1 MAIKNILLEIG
12 TEEIPSRFIP
22 DALEALKKNAEAS
35 LAANRIEFKDA
46 KTYATPRRLVLLIT
60 NASDAQTEIV
70 EMLKGPPVSTA
81 YDRNGEPTRA
91 AEGFAKGKGINVNEL
106 KEIEVNGVKYIAA
119 EVRQESKNT
128 LEVLPEILKNLISS
142 LTFPKSMYWDNSG
155 VRFARPIRWIVAL
168 ADEKVIPF
176 EFGNVKSGR
185 KTSGHRFMGKKVIE
199 VSNASEFLDVL
210 YDNNVIL
217 DQEKRLQKMKSAI
230 TTLQQEFDGNYEVE
244 MDAKILEEN
253 LYLVEYPVPF
263 AGSFDKRYLE
273 IPEEVLTTSMK
284 KNQKY
289 LAVRNRDKSG
299 KLANYFVGISNNM
312 VPDIN
317 VIREGNE
324 RVLRARLED
333 AAFFWDE
340 DRKIPLAS
348 YVERLKSV
356 TYQEK
361 LGSIYDKVMLT
372 RKLALWFC
380 EQYGMNDIA
389 SLVDRAAYLSK
400 ADLVTS
406 MVFEFTDLQG
416 VMGREYAKSAGEDPR
431 VALALYEQY
440 LPQNASDKTPTD
452 DVGAILGLAE
462 RVHIITACHKV
473 GLEPTGSQDPYALRR
488 AARCINEILFAR
500 KYNFDITKA
509 VKKSCEINEIDEA
522 TQAKILEFIKQRLH
536 VQLKERG
543 FEHELAALG
552 ISVAGNVP
560 YQALKFIETMN
571 GVKAEEWFSALVSS
585 AVRVKNILR
594 KSEADRH
601 NENATADLN
610 LMTVEAER
618 NLYNEVSKLGE
629 PVKKALEV
637 YDWEELAK
645 ILAELSPVVAKFFD
659 DVMVMDKDEK
669 VRANRLALLGD
680 CNKLFAEVGD
690 LSVLS
695 KTKN

>member
-22 DALEALKKNAEAS
+22 DALETLKKNAEAS
-35 LAANRIEFKDA
+35 FAANRIKFKDA
-46 KTYATPRRLVLLIT
+46 KTYATPRRLVLIVT
-60 NASDAQTEIV
+60 NANDSQTDNV
-70 EMLKGPPVSTA
+70 EKLKGPAVSAA
-81 YDRNGEPTRA
+81 YDQNGVPTRA
-91 AEGFAKGKGINVNEL
+91 AEGFAKSKGISVNDL
-106 KEIEVNGVKYIAA
+106 TEIEVNGVKYIAA
-119 EVRQESKNT
+119 EVHQESKNT
-128 LEVLPEILKNLISS
+128 IEVLPELLKNLIAS

-168 ADEKVIPF
+168 ADEKIIPF
-176 EFGNVKSGR
+176 KFGNVESGR
-185 KTSGHRFMGKKVIE
+185 RTSGHRFMGKKSIE
-199 VSNASEFLDVL
+199 VSNAAEFLDVL

-230 TTLQQEFDGNYEVE
+230 ANLQQSFDGNYEVE
-244 MDAKILEEN
+244 LDPKILEEN

-289 LAVRNRDKSG
+289 LAVRNRDKGG

-312 VPDIN
+312 VPDVN

-340 DRKIPLAS
+340 DRKTPLTS

-361 LGSIYDKVMLT
+361 LGSVFDKVMLT

-380 EQYGMNDIA
+380 DKYGMNDIA

-416 VMGREYAKSAGEDPR
+416 VMGREYAKSAGEEPR

-440 LPQNASDKTPTD
+440 LPQTAADKTPTD

-473 GLEPTGSQDPYALRR
+473 GLAPTSSQDPYALRR

-500 KYNFDITKA
+500 KYNFDITEA
-509 VKKSCEINEIDEA
+509 VKESCKINEIDEA
-522 TQAKILEFIKQRLH
+522 LQKEILEFMMQRLKK
-536 VQLKERG
+536 QLEERG
-543 FEHELAALG
+543 FAPELAALG
-552 ISVAGNVP
+552 ISIAGNVP

-571 GVKAEEWFSALVSS
+571 GIKNEDWFTALVSS
-585 AVRVKNILR
+585 ALRVKNILR
-594 KSEADRH
+594 K
-601 NENATADLN
+601 NEKEITGAAPDES
-610 LMTVEAER
+610 LMKVEAEK
-618 NLYNEVSKLGE
+618 NLYHEVSRLDE
-629 PVKKALEV
+629 PVKKALEA
-637 YDWEELAK
+637 YDWEGLAK

-659 DVMVMDKDEK
+659 DVMVMDKDDK
-669 VRANRLALLGD
+669 VRANRLALLEQ
-680 CNKLFAEVGD
+680 CNKLFREVGD

-695 KTKN
+695 KN

>member
-22 DALEALKKNAEAS
+22 DALEALKNNAQAAFAS
-35 LAANRIEFKDA
+35 NRIEFKDA
-46 KTYATPRRLVLLIT
+46 KTYATPRRLVLIIT
-60 NASDAQTEIV
+60 NASEAQTEIV

-81 YDRNGEPTRA
+81 YDENGVPTRA
-91 AEGFAKGKGINVNEL
+91 AEGFAKGKGISVDEL
-106 KEIEVNGVKYIAA
+106 KEIEVGGVKYIAA
-119 EVRQESKNT
+119 EVRQESKKT
-128 LEVLPEILKNLISS
+128 LDVLPELLKNLIAS
-142 LTFPKSMYWDNSG
+142 LSFPKSMYWDQSG

-168 ADEKVIPF
+168 ADENVIPF
-176 EFGNVKSGR
+176 TYGQISSGR
-185 KTSGHRFMGKKVIE
+185 RTSGHRFMGKKIIDIK
-199 VSNASEFLDVL
+199 NAAEFLDVL
-210 YDNNVIL
+210 FDNNVIL
-217 DQEKRLQKMKSAI
+217 DQEKRLQKMKTAI
-230 TTLQQEFDGNYEVE
+230 ANLQQEFEGNLEVE
-244 MDAKILEEN
+244 MDPKILEEN

-263 AGSFDKRYLE
+263 AGTFDKRYLE

-289 LAVRNRDKSG
+289 LAVRSSGKGG
-299 KLANYFVGISNNM
+299 KLANYFVGVSNNM
-312 VPDIN
+312 VLDMK

-333 AAFFWDE
+333 AAFFWEE

-361 LGSIYDKVMLT
+361 LGSVYDKVMLT
-372 RKLALWFC
+372 RKLAAWFC
-380 EQYGMNDIA
+380 DKYKMKEIA

-440 LPQNASDKTPTD
+440 LPQTATDKTPTD
-452 DVGAILGLAE
+452 DVGAVLGLAE

-500 KYNFDITKA
+500 KYNFDIVEA
-509 VKKSCEINEIDEA
+509 VKESCKINGVDEK
-522 TQAKILEFIKQRLH
+522 TQEKILEFIKQRLH

-560 YQALKFIETMN
+560 YQALKFIETL
-571 GVKAEEWFSALVSS
+571 GAVKAEEWFTALVSS
-585 AVRVKNILR
+585 AVRVKNILA
-594 KSEADRH
+594 KNSKDLTVEQAD
-601 NENATADLN
+601 ES
-610 LMTVEAER
+610 LMTLDAEK
-618 NLYNEVSKLGE
+618 NLYKEISRLDE
-629 PVKKALEV
+629 PVRKALNA
-637 YDWEELAK
+637 YDWAGLAK

-669 VRANRLALLGD
+669 VRANRFALLAQ
-680 CNKLFAEVGD
+680 CNKLFREVGD

-695 KTKN
+695 KK

>member
-1 MAIKNILLEIG
+1 MIKNVLLEIG

-22 DALEALKKNAEAS
+22 DSLKALEKNAETS
-35 LAANRIEFKDA
+35 LAANRISFKDV
-46 KTYATPRRLVLLIT
+46 KTYATPRRFVLIIT
-60 NASDAQTEIV
+60 NVNDKQNELV
-70 EMLKGPPVSTA
+70 EMLKGPPVKNA
-81 YDRNGEPTRA
+81 YDQNGVPTRA
-91 AEGFAKGKGINVNEL
+91 AEGFAKNKGISVNDL

-119 EVRQESKNT
+119 EVRQESKDT
-128 LEVLPEILKNLISS
+128 IEVLPEILKGLIAGLS
-142 LTFPKSMYWDNSG
+142 FPKSMYWDKSG
-155 VRFARPIRWIVAL
+155 VRFARPIRWLVAL
-168 ADEKVIPF
+168 ADDKIIPF
-176 EFGNVKSGR
+176 EYGGVNSGR
-185 KTSGHRFMGKKVIE
+185 KTSGHRFMGKKSIDID
-199 VSNASEFLDVL
+199 NAATFLDVL

-217 DQEKRLQKMKSAI
+217 DQEKRLQKMKSLIAN
-230 TTLQQEFDGNYEVE
+230 LQQYLEGNLEVE
-244 MDAKILEEN
+244 MDPKILEEN
-253 LYLVEYPVPF
+253 LYLTEFPVPF

-289 LAVRNRDKSG
+289 LAVRSRDKAG
-299 KLANYFVGISNNM
+299 KLANYFVGVSNNM
-312 VPDIN
+312 VSDMSI
-317 VIREGNE
+317 IREGNE

-333 AAFFWDE
+333 AAFFWEE

-348 YVERLKSV
+348 YVDRLKNV

-361 LGSIYDKVMLT
+361 LGSVYDKVMLT
-372 RKLALWFC
+372 RKLAMWLC
-380 EQYGMNDIA
+380 EKYNLHDIE

-440 LPQNASDKTPTD
+440 LPQTATDKTPTD

-462 RVHIITACHKV
+462 RIHIIVACHKV

-500 KYNFDITKA
+500 KYNFDISEA
-509 VKKSCEINEIDEA
+509 VNEACKINEVNDEMR
-522 TQAKILEFIKQRLH
+522 AKILDFVKQRLH

-543 FEHELAALG
+543 FDHELAALG

-560 YQALKFIETMN
+560 YQALKLIETLN
-571 GVKAEEWFSALVSS
+571 LVKSNEWFTALVSS
-585 AVRVKNILR
+585 AVRVKNILQ
-594 KSEADRH
+594 KNPPKDSDATPDEA
-601 NENATADLN
+601 
-610 LMTVEAER
+610 LMTIDAEKALFSEVSRVEA
-618 NLYNEVSKLGE
+618 
-629 PVKKALEV
+629 PVKEALKA
-637 YDWEELAK
+637 YNWEGLTK
-645 ILAELSPVVAKFFD
+645 ILAELSPVVSKFFD

-669 VRANRLALLGD
+669 IRANRLALLTQ
-680 CNKLFAEVGD
+680 CNKLFREVGD

-695 KTKN
+695 

>member
-1 MAIKNILLEIG
+1 MIKNVLLEIG

-22 DALEALKKNAEAS
+22 DSLKALEKNAETS
-35 LAANRIEFKDA
+35 LAANRISFKDV
-46 KTYATPRRLVLLIT
+46 KTYATPRRFVLIIT
-60 NASDAQTEIV
+60 NVNDKQNELV
-70 EMLKGPPVSTA
+70 EMLKGPPVKNA
-81 YDRNGEPTRA
+81 YDQNGVPTRA
-91 AEGFAKGKGINVNEL
+91 AEGFAKNKGISVNDL

-119 EVRQESKNT
+119 EVRQESKDT
-128 LEVLPEILKNLISS
+128 IEVLPEILKGLIAGLS
-142 LTFPKSMYWDNSG
+142 FPKSMYWDKSG
-155 VRFARPIRWIVAL
+155 VRFARPIRWLVAL
-168 ADEKVIPF
+168 ADDKIIPF
-176 EFGNVKSGR
+176 EYGGVNSGR
-185 KTSGHRFMGKKVIE
+185 KTSGHRFMGKKSIDID
-199 VSNASEFLDVL
+199 NAATFLDVL

-217 DQEKRLQKMKSAI
+217 DQEKRLQKMKSLIAN
-230 TTLQQEFDGNYEVE
+230 LQQYLEGNLEVE
-244 MDAKILEEN
+244 MDPKILEEN
-253 LYLVEYPVPF
+253 LYLTEFPVPF

-289 LAVRNRDKSG
+289 LAVRSRDKAG
-299 KLANYFVGISNNM
+299 KLANYFVGVSNNM
-312 VPDIN
+312 VSDMSI
-317 VIREGNE
+317 IREGNE

-333 AAFFWDE
+333 AAFFWEE

-348 YVERLKSV
+348 YVDRLKNV

-361 LGSIYDKVMLT
+361 LGSVYDKVMLT
-372 RKLALWFC
+372 RKLAMWLC
-380 EQYGMNDIA
+380 EKYNLHDIE

-440 LPQNASDKTPTD
+440 LPQTATDKTPTD

-462 RVHIITACHKV
+462 RIHIIVACHKV

-500 KYNFDITKA
+500 KYNFDISEA
-509 VKKSCEINEIDEA
+509 VNEACKINEVNDEMR
-522 TQAKILEFIKQRLH
+522 AKILDFVKQRLH

-543 FEHELAALG
+543 FDHELAALG

-560 YQALKFIETMN
+560 YQALKLIETLN
-571 GVKAEEWFSALVSS
+571 LVKSNEWFTALVSS
-585 AVRVKNILR
+585 AVRVKNILQ
-594 KSEADRH
+594 KNPPKDSD
-601 NENATADLN
+601 ATPDET
-610 LMTVEAER
+610 LMTIDAEKALFSEVSRVEA
-618 NLYNEVSKLGE
+618 
-629 PVKKALEV
+629 PVKEALKA
-637 YDWEELAK
+637 YNWEGLTK
-645 ILAELSPVVAKFFD
+645 ILAELSPVVSKFFD

-669 VRANRLALLGD
+669 IRANRLALLTQ
-680 CNKLFAEVGD
+680 CNKLFREVGD

-695 KTKN
+695 

>member
-1 MAIKNILLEIG
+1 MSTIKNIVLEIG

-22 DALEALKKNAEAS
+22 DALEALKKNAENAFKD
-35 LAANRIEFKDA
+35 NRIAFKDA

-60 NASDAQTEIV
+60 NASEVQTE
-70 EMLKGPPVSTA
+70 EFKEFKGPSLSSA
-81 YDRNGEPTRA
+81 YDENGVPTRA
-91 AEGFAKGKGINVNEL
+91 LEGFAKAR
-106 KEIEVNGVKYIAA
+106 GVKIEDLSEENGYVVAKIYK
-119 EVRQESKNT
+119 ESKET
-128 LEVLPEILKNLISS
+128 LSVLPELLKNLIAS

-168 ADEKVIPF
+168 ADEKLISF
-176 EFGNVKSGR
+176 KFGNIQSGR

-199 VSNASEFLDVL
+199 ISNASEFLDVL
-210 YDNNVIL
+210 YDNYVIL
-217 DQEKRLQKMKSAI
+217 DQEKRLQKMKIAI
-230 TTLQQEFDGNYEVE
+230 TNLQQTFTENYEVE
-244 MDAKILEEN
+244 MDPKILEEN

-289 LAVRNRDKSG
+289 LAVRNRDSSK
-299 KLANYFVGISNNM
+299 KLANYFVGVSNNF
-312 VPDIN
+312 VSDLN

-333 AAFFWDE
+333 AAFFWNE
-340 DRKIPLAS
+340 DKKNNLSS
-348 YVERLKSV
+348 YVEKLKNV

-361 LGSIYDKVMLT
+361 LGSVYDKVMLT
-372 RKLALWFC
+372 RRLALWFC
-380 EQYGMNDIA
+380 EKNNMQNIA

-416 VMGREYAKSAGEDPR
+416 VMGREYAKASGEDPR

-440 LPQNASDKTPTD
+440 LPQNASDKTPSD

-462 RVHIITACHKV
+462 RVHIIAACYKV

-500 KYNFDITKA
+500 KYDFNMLEAFNEACK
-509 VKKSCEINEIDEA
+509 INNVDDK
-522 TQAKILEFIKQRLH
+522 TQTKILDFVKQRLH

-543 FEHELAALG
+543 FDHELVTLG
-552 ISVAGNVP
+552 ISIAGDVP

-571 GVKAEEWFSALVSS
+571 GVKSEQWFTALVNSAL
-585 AVRVKNILR
+585 RVKNILR
-594 KSEADRH
+594 KSDVKEIAAVSPDV
-601 NENATADLN
+601 N
-610 LMTVEAER
+610 LMALDAEK
-618 NLYNEVSKLGE
+618 NLYDEVLKLID
-629 PVKKALEV
+629 PVKKALEA
-637 YDWEELAK
+637 YDWEGLAK
-645 ILAELSPVVAKFFD
+645 MLADLSPVVAKFFEE
-659 DVMVMDKDEK
+659 VMVMDKDEK
-669 VRANRLALLGD
+669 VRANRLVLLEQ
-680 CNKLFAEVGD
+680 CNRLFAEIGD
-690 LSVLS
+690 LSVL
-695 KTKN
+695 

>member
-1 MAIKNILLEIG
+1 MPIKNILLEIG

-22 DALEALKKNAEAS
+22 DALETLKKNAESS
-35 LAANRIEFKDA
+35 LAANRIEFKDV

-81 YDRNGEPTRA
+81 FDRNGEPTRA
-91 AEGFAKGKGINVNEL
+91 AEGFAKGKGITVNEL

-119 EVRQESKNT
+119 EIRQESKNT
-128 LEVLPEILKNLISS
+128 LDVLPDLLKNLISS

-176 EFGNVKSGR
+176 KFGNVESGR
-185 KTSGHRFMGKKVIE
+185 KTSGHRFMGKKIIE
-199 VSNASEFLDVL
+199 ISNASEFLDVL

-230 TTLQQEFDGNYEVE
+230 ANLQQEFDGNYEVE
-244 MDAKILEEN
+244 MDEKILEEN

-289 LAVRNRDKSG
+289 LAVRNKDKNG
-299 KLANYFVGISNNM
+299 KLANYFVGVSNNR
-312 VPDIN
+312 VPN
-317 VIREGNE
+317 VSVIREGNE

-340 DRKIPLAS
+340 DRKTPLTS

-361 LGSIYDKVMLT
+361 LGSVYDKVMLT

-380 EQYGMNDIA
+380 DKYNMKNIA

-431 VALALYEQY
+431 IALALYEQY
-440 LPQNASDKTPTD
+440 LPQNAQDKTPTD

-462 RVHIITACHKV
+462 RIHIIVACHKV
-473 GLEPTGSQDPYALRR
+473 GLEPTGSQDPYALKR

-500 KYNFDITKA
+500 KYNFDITEA
-509 VKKSCEINEIDEA
+509 VKESCRINEVDET
-522 TQAKILEFIKQRLH
+522 TQAKILEFIKQRLL

-543 FEHELAALG
+543 FDHELAELG

-571 GVKAEEWFSALVSS
+571 SVKNDEWFTALVSS
-585 AVRVKNILR
+585 ALRVKNILR
-594 KSEADRH
+594 K
-601 NENATADLN
+601 NEKEIAVDVTPDET
-610 LMTVEAER
+610 LMKLEAEK
-618 NLYNEVSKLGE
+618 NLFKEVSRLDE
-629 PVKKALEV
+629 PVKKALEA
-637 YDWEELAK
+637 YDWEGLAK
-645 ILAELSPVVAKFFD
+645 MLAELSPIVAKFFD

-669 VRANRLALLGD
+669 IRANRLAILRES
-680 CNKLFAEVGD
+680 NKLFTQVGD
-690 LSVLS
+690 LSALS
-695 KTKN
+695 

>member
-1 MAIKNILLEIG
+1 MIKNVLLEIG

-22 DALEALKKNAEAS
+22 DSLKALEKNAETS
-35 LAANRIEFKDA
+35 LAANRISFKDV
-46 KTYATPRRLVLLIT
+46 KTYATPRRFVLIIT
-60 NASDAQTEIV
+60 NVNDKQNELV
-70 EMLKGPPVSTA
+70 EMLKGPPVKNA
-81 YDRNGEPTRA
+81 YDQNGVPTRA
-91 AEGFAKGKGINVNEL
+91 AEGFAKNKGISVNDL

-119 EVRQESKNT
+119 EVRQESKDT
-128 LEVLPEILKNLISS
+128 IEVLPEILKGLIAGLS
-142 LTFPKSMYWDNSG
+142 FPKSMYWDKSG
-155 VRFARPIRWIVAL
+155 VRFARPIRWLVAL
-168 ADEKVIPF
+168 ADDKIIPF
-176 EFGNVKSGR
+176 EYGGVNSGR
-185 KTSGHRFMGKKVIE
+185 KTSGHRFMGKKSIDID
-199 VSNASEFLDVL
+199 NAATFLDVL

-217 DQEKRLQKMKSAI
+217 DQEKRLQKMKSLIAN
-230 TTLQQEFDGNYEVE
+230 LQQYLEGNLEVE
-244 MDAKILEEN
+244 MDPKILEEN
-253 LYLVEYPVPF
+253 LYLTEFPVPF

-289 LAVRNRDKSG
+289 LAVRSRDKAG
-299 KLANYFVGISNNM
+299 KLANYFVGVSNNM
-312 VPDIN
+312 VSDMSI
-317 VIREGNE
+317 IREGNE

-333 AAFFWDE
+333 AAFFWEE

-348 YVERLKSV
+348 YVDRLKNV

-361 LGSIYDKVMLT
+361 LGSVYDKVMLT
-372 RKLALWFC
+372 RKLAMWLC
-380 EQYGMNDIA
+380 EKYNLHDIE

-440 LPQNASDKTPTD
+440 LPQTATDKTPTD

-462 RVHIITACHKV
+462 RIHIIVACHKV

-500 KYNFDITKA
+500 KYNFDISEA
-509 VKKSCEINEIDEA
+509 VNEACKINEVNDEMR
-522 TQAKILEFIKQRLH
+522 AKILEFVKQRLH

-543 FEHELAALG
+543 FDHELAALG

-560 YQALKFIETMN
+560 YQALKLIETLN
-571 GVKAEEWFSALVSS
+571 LVKSNEWFTALVSS
-585 AVRVKNILR
+585 AVRVKNILQ
-594 KSEADRH
+594 KNPPKDSDATPDEA
-601 NENATADLN
+601 
-610 LMTVEAER
+610 LMTIDAEKALFSEVSRVEA
-618 NLYNEVSKLGE
+618 
-629 PVKKALEV
+629 PVKEALKA
-637 YDWEELAK
+637 YNWEGLTK

-669 VRANRLALLGD
+669 IRANRLALLTQ
-680 CNKLFAEVGD
+680 CNKLFREVGD

-695 KTKN
+695 

>member
-12 TEEIPSRFIP
+12 SEEIPSRFIP
-22 DALEALKKNAEAS
+22 DALEALKKNAETS
-35 LAANRIEFKDA
+35 FAANRIEFKDA
-46 KTYATPRRLVLLIT
+46 KTYATPRRLVLIVT
-60 NASDAQTEIV
+60 NASESQTEII

-81 YDRNGEPTRA
+81 YDKNGEPTRA
-91 AEGFAKGKGINVNEL
+91 AEGFAKGKGIKVDDL
-106 KEIEVNGVKYIAA
+106 KEIEVNGIKYIAA
-119 EVRQESKNT
+119 EIKQESKKT
-128 LEVLPEILKNLISS
+128 LDVLPEILKNLIAG

-168 ADEKVIPF
+168 ADENIIPF
-176 EFGNVKSGR
+176 KYGNVESGR

-199 VSNASEFLDVL
+199 VKDAAEFLDVL
-210 YDNNVIL
+210 FDNNVIL

-230 TTLQQEFDGNYEVE
+230 ANLQQNFDGNYEVE
-244 MDAKILEEN
+244 MDEKILEEN

-263 AGSFDKRYLE
+263 AGTFDKRYLE

-289 LAVRNRDKSG
+289 LAVRNKDKGG
-299 KLANYFVGISNNM
+299 KLANYFVGVSNNM
-312 VPDIN
+312 VPDIK
-317 VIREGNE
+317 VIQEGNE

-340 DRKIPLAS
+340 DRKTPLAS

-361 LGSIYDKVMLT
+361 LGSVYDKVMLT

-380 EQYGMNDIA
+380 DRYNMKEITQ
-389 SLVDRAAYLSK
+389 LVDRAAYLAK

-431 VALALYEQY
+431 VSLALYEQY
-440 LPQNASDKTPTD
+440 LPQTAADKTPTD
-452 DVGAILGLAE
+452 DVGAVLGLAE

-500 KYNFDITKA
+500 KYNFDITEA
-509 VKKSCEINEIDEA
+509 VKKSCEINEVDEA
-522 TQAKILEFIKQRLH
+522 MQSKILDFIKQRLH

-543 FEHELAALG
+543 FDHELAALG

-560 YQALKFIETMN
+560 YQALKLIETLN
-571 GVKAEEWFSALVSS
+571 GVKAEDWFTALVSS
-585 AVRVKNILR
+585 AVRVKNIIR
-594 KSEADRH
+594 KNA
-601 NENATADLN
+601 NENINEKVDEALLTVDAEKDL
-610 LMTVEAER
+610 
-618 NLYNEVSKLGE
+618 YQEVSRLDE

-645 ILAELSPVVAKFFD
+645 MLAELSPVVEKFFD

-669 VRANRLALLGD
+669 VRANRLALLAK
-680 CNKLFAEVGD
+680 CNKLFNEVGD
-690 LSVLS
+690 LSTL
-695 KTKN
+695 

>member
-1 MAIKNILLEIG
+1 MPIKNILLEIG

-35 LAANRIEFKDA
+35 FAANRIEFKDA
-46 KTYATPRRLVLLIT
+46 RTYATPRRLVLIVA
-60 NASDAQTEIV
+60 NVSESQTEII

-91 AEGFAKGKGINVNEL
+91 AEGFAKGKGIKVDDL
-106 KEIEVNGVKYIAA
+106 KEIEVNGIKYIAA
-119 EVRQESKNT
+119 EVKQESKKT
-128 LEVLPEILKNLISS
+128 VDVLPELLKNLIAG
-142 LTFPKSMYWDNSG
+142 LTFPKSMYWDNSGLPAGQVG

-168 ADEKVIPF
+168 ADENIIPF
-176 EFGNVKSGR
+176 KYGNVEAGR
-185 KTSGHRFMGKKVIE
+185 RTSGHRFMGKKLIE
-199 VSNASEFLDVL
+199 INDAAEFLDVL
-210 YDNNVIL
+210 FDNNVIL

-230 TTLQQEFDGNYEVE
+230 ANLQQNFDGNYEVE
-244 MDAKILEEN
+244 MDEKILEEN

-263 AGSFDKRYLE
+263 AGTFDKRYLE

-289 LAVRNRDKSG
+289 LAVRNKDKGG
-299 KLANYFVGISNNM
+299 KLANYFVGVSNNM
-312 VPDIN
+312 VPDIK
-317 VIREGNE
+317 VIQEGNE

-340 DRKIPLAS
+340 DRKTPLAS

-361 LGSIYDKVMLT
+361 LGSVYDKVMLT

-380 EQYGMNDIA
+380 DKYGMKEITP
-389 SLVDRAAYLSK
+389 LVDRAAYLAK

-440 LPQNASDKTPTD
+440 LPQTAADKTPTD
-452 DVGAILGLAE
+452 DVGAVLGLAE

-488 AARCINEILFAR
+488 AARCINEILFAK
-500 KYNFDITKA
+500 KYNFDITEA
-509 VKKSCEINEIDEA
+509 VKKSCEINEVDDA
-522 TQAKILEFIKQRLH
+522 TRAKIFDFIKQRLH

-560 YQALKFIETMN
+560 YQALKLIETLN
-571 GVKAEEWFSALVSS
+571 GVKADEWFTALVSS
-585 AVRVKNILR
+585 AVRVKNIIR
-594 KSEADRH
+594 KNA
-601 NENATADLN
+601 NENISANVDEAL
-610 LMTVEAER
+610 LTVDAEK
-618 NLYNEVSKLGE
+618 NLYRAVSKLDE
-629 PVKKALEV
+629 PVREALDA
-637 YDWEELAK
+637 YDWEGLAK
-645 ILAELSPVVAKFFD
+645 MLAELSPIVAKFFE

-669 VRANRLALLGD
+669 VRANRLALLAQ
-680 CNKLFAEVGD
+680 CNKLFNEVGD
-690 LSVLS
+690 LSTL
-695 KTKN
+695 

>member
-12 TEEIPSRFIP
+12 SEEIPSRFIP
-22 DALEALKKNAEAS
+22 DALEALKKNAETS
-35 LAANRIEFKDA
+35 FAANRIEFKDA
-46 KTYATPRRLVLLIT
+46 KTYATPRRLVLIVT
-60 NASDAQTEIV
+60 NASESQTEII

-81 YDRNGEPTRA
+81 YDKNGEPTRA
-91 AEGFAKGKGINVNEL
+91 AEGFAKGKGIKVDDL
-106 KEIEVNGVKYIAA
+106 KEIEVNGIKYIAA
-119 EVRQESKNT
+119 EIKQESKKT
-128 LEVLPEILKNLISS
+128 LDVLPEILKNLIAG

-168 ADEKVIPF
+168 ADENIIPF
-176 EFGNVKSGR
+176 KYGNVESGR

-199 VSNASEFLDVL
+199 VKDAAEFLDVL
-210 YDNNVIL
+210 FDNNVIL

-230 TTLQQEFDGNYEVE
+230 ANLQQNFDGNYEVE
-244 MDAKILEEN
+244 MDEKILEEN

-263 AGSFDKRYLE
+263 AGTFDKRYLE

-289 LAVRNRDKSG
+289 LAVRNKDKGG
-299 KLANYFVGISNNM
+299 KLANYFVGVSNNM
-312 VPDIN
+312 VPDIK
-317 VIREGNE
+317 VIQEGNE

-340 DRKIPLAS
+340 DRKTPLAS

-361 LGSIYDKVMLT
+361 LGSVYDKVMLT
-372 RKLALWFC
+372 RKLALWVC
-380 EQYGMNDIA
+380 DKYNMKEIA
-389 SLVDRAAYLSK
+389 PLVDRAAYLAK

-431 VALALYEQY
+431 VSLALYEQY
-440 LPQNASDKTPTD
+440 LPQTAADKTPTD
-452 DVGAILGLAE
+452 DVGAVLGLAE

-500 KYNFDITKA
+500 KYNFDITEA
-509 VKKSCEINEIDEA
+509 VKKSCEINEVDEA
-522 TQAKILEFIKQRLH
+522 MQSKILDFIKQRLH

-543 FEHELAALG
+543 FDHELAALG

-560 YQALKFIETMN
+560 YQALKLIETLN
-571 GVKAEEWFSALVSS
+571 GVKAEDWFTALVSS
-585 AVRVKNILR
+585 AVRVKNIIR
-594 KSEADRH
+594 KNA
-601 NENATADLN
+601 NENINEKVDEALLTVDAEKDL
-610 LMTVEAER
+610 
-618 NLYNEVSKLGE
+618 YQEVSRLDE

-645 ILAELSPVVAKFFD
+645 MLAELSPVVAKFFD

-669 VRANRLALLGD
+669 VRANRLALLAK
-680 CNKLFAEVGD
+680 CNKLFNEVGD
-690 LSVLS
+690 LSTL
-695 KTKN
+695 

>member
-22 DALEALKKNAEAS
+22 DALEALKNNAQAAFAS
-35 LAANRIEFKDA
+35 NRIEFKDA
-46 KTYATPRRLVLLIT
+46 KTYATPRRLVLIIT
-60 NASDAQTEIV
+60 NASEAQTEIV

-81 YDRNGEPTRA
+81 YDENGVPTRA
-91 AEGFAKGKGINVNEL
+91 AEGFAKGKGISVDEL
-106 KEIEVNGVKYIAA
+106 KEIEVGGVKYIAA
-119 EVRQESKNT
+119 EVRQESKKT
-128 LEVLPEILKNLISS
+128 LDVLPELLKNLIAS
-142 LTFPKSMYWDNSG
+142 LSFPKSMYWDQSG

-168 ADEKVIPF
+168 ADENVIPF
-176 EFGNVKSGR
+176 TYGQISSGR
-185 KTSGHRFMGKKVIE
+185 RTSGHRFMGKKIIDIK
-199 VSNASEFLDVL
+199 NAAEFLDVL
-210 YDNNVIL
+210 FDNNVIL
-217 DQEKRLQKMKSAI
+217 DQEKRLQKMKTAI
-230 TTLQQEFDGNYEVE
+230 ANLQQEFEGNLEVE
-244 MDAKILEEN
+244 MDPKILEEN

-263 AGSFDKRYLE
+263 AGTFDKRYLE

-289 LAVRNRDKSG
+289 LAVRSSGKGG
-299 KLANYFVGISNNM
+299 KLANYFVGVSNNM
-312 VPDIN
+312 VLDMK

-333 AAFFWDE
+333 AAFFWEE

-361 LGSIYDKVMLT
+361 LGSVYDKVMLT
-372 RKLALWFC
+372 RKLAAWFC
-380 EQYGMNDIA
+380 DKYKMKEIA

-440 LPQNASDKTPTD
+440 LPQTATDKTPTD
-452 DVGAILGLAE
+452 DVGAVLGLAE

-500 KYNFDITKA
+500 KYNFDIVEA
-509 VKKSCEINEIDEA
+509 VKESCKINGVDEK
-522 TQAKILEFIKQRLH
+522 TQEKILEFIKQRLH

-560 YQALKFIETMN
+560 YQALKFIETL
-571 GVKAEEWFSALVSS
+571 GAVKAEEWFTALVSS
-585 AVRVKNILR
+585 AVRVKNILA
-594 KSEADRH
+594 KNSKDLTVEQAD
-601 NENATADLN
+601 ES
-610 LMTVEAER
+610 LMTLDAEK
-618 NLYNEVSKLGE
+618 NLYKEISRLDE
-629 PVKKALEV
+629 PVRKALNA
-637 YDWEELAK
+637 YDWAGLAK

-669 VRANRLALLGD
+669 VRANRLALLAQ
-680 CNKLFAEVGD
+680 CNKLFREVGD

-695 KTKN
+695 KK

>member
-12 TEEIPSRFIP
+12 SEEIPSRFIP
-22 DALEALKKNAEAS
+22 DALEALKKNAETS
-35 LAANRIEFKDA
+35 FAANRIEFKDA
-46 KTYATPRRLVLLIT
+46 KTYATPRRLVLIVT
-60 NASDAQTEIV
+60 NASESQTEIV

-81 YDRNGEPTRA
+81 YDKNGEPTRA
-91 AEGFAKGKGINVNEL
+91 AEGFAKGKGIKVDDL
-106 KEIEVNGVKYIAA
+106 KEIEVNGIKYIAA
-119 EVRQESKNT
+119 EIKQESKKT
-128 LEVLPEILKNLISS
+128 LDVLPEILKNLIAG

-168 ADEKVIPF
+168 ADENIIPF
-176 EFGNVKSGR
+176 KYGNVESGR

-199 VSNASEFLDVL
+199 VKDAAEFLDVL
-210 YDNNVIL
+210 FDNNVIL

-230 TTLQQEFDGNYEVE
+230 ANLQQNFDGNYEVE
-244 MDAKILEEN
+244 MDEKILEEN

-263 AGSFDKRYLE
+263 AGTFDKRYLE

-289 LAVRNRDKSG
+289 LAVRNKDKGG
-299 KLANYFVGISNNM
+299 KLANYFVGVSNNM
-312 VPDIN
+312 VPDIK
-317 VIREGNE
+317 VIQEGNE

-340 DRKIPLAS
+340 DRKTPLAS

-361 LGSIYDKVMLT
+361 LGSVYDKVMLT

-380 EQYGMNDIA
+380 DRYNMKEITQ
-389 SLVDRAAYLSK
+389 LVDRAAYLAK

-431 VALALYEQY
+431 VSLALYEQY
-440 LPQNASDKTPTD
+440 LPQTAADKTPTD
-452 DVGAILGLAE
+452 DVGAVLGLAE

-500 KYNFDITKA
+500 KYNFDITEA
-509 VKKSCEINEIDEA
+509 VKKSCEINEVDEA
-522 TQAKILEFIKQRLH
+522 MQSKILDFIKQRLH

-543 FEHELAALG
+543 FDHELAALG

-560 YQALKFIETMN
+560 YQALKLIETLN
-571 GVKAEEWFSALVSS
+571 GVKAEDWFTALVSS
-585 AVRVKNILR
+585 AVRVKNIIR
-594 KSEADRH
+594 KNANEKINEKVDEA
-601 NENATADLN
+601 L
-610 LMTVEAER
+610 LTVDAEK
-618 NLYNEVSKLGE
+618 NLYRAVSKLDE
-629 PVKKALEV
+629 PVKKALEA
-637 YDWEELAK
+637 YDWEALAK
-645 ILAELSPVVAKFFD
+645 MLAELSPVVAKFFD

-669 VRANRLALLGD
+669 IRANRLSLLAQ
-680 CNKLFAEVGD
+680 CNKLFNEVGD
-690 LSVLS
+690 LSTLQFS
-695 KTKN
+695 